1 MSTLTMFGS
10 LCLLILPGGMLVQE
24 TKSPSGQQPLTNSA
38 QGARQ
43 NYQRLVERVKGG
55 DRNVDFVQLV
65 SAASDWDLAEPG
77 RVEAPNRE
85 EMVAAFDKKD
95 YQKAAQLADAVLE
108 FEFTNRGLHRA
119 TENAYRKLGNTV
131 LADFHRDVADRIL
144 GALLSTGDGKSTQ
157 TAYCVQSI
165 SEEYLIMQ
173 HFGYKVSVQAYLLTD
188 GSSYDFL
195 QGMDT
200 KTKKSAGLYFDIS
213 GHFSR
218 CVRKHAEGS
227 ISQ

>member
-1 MSTLTMFGS
+1 MFGS
-10 LCLLILPGGMLVQE
+10 LCLLILPGGTLVQE

-55 DRNVDFVQLV
+55 DRNVDFVQLI
-65 SAASDWDLAEPG
+65 SATSDWDLAEPAG
-77 RVEAPNRE
+77 VEAPNRE
-85 EMVAAFDKKD
+85 EMVAAFKKKD
-95 YQKAAQLADAVLE
+95 YQKAAQLAELVLD

-119 TENAYRKLGNTV
+119 TENAYRKLGNTTR
-131 LADFHRDVADRIL
+131 ADFHRDVADRIL

-173 HFGYKVSVQAYLLTD
+173 HFGYKVSVQSYLAVD
-188 GSSYDFL
+188 GSTYDLL
-195 QGMDT
+195 QGMDPR
-200 KTKKSAGLYFDIS
+200 TKKPAQLYFDIS

-218 CVRKHAEGS
+218 CVTRHAERS